1 MGCHQKRRPRSPPQ
15 AGRCCLSFPLS
26 QINPH
31 TLAKA
36 ANHTL
41 ALILPAKHG
50 SLSLPFSVCVSE
62 RGVRR
67 ETLGFCVRERE
78 RGGKKE
84 KKQGR
89 AGLRLASGSVM
100 TMGGMKI

>member
-1 MGCHQKRRPRSPPQ
+1 MH
-15 AGRCCLSFPLS
+15 LSR
-26 QINPH
+26 
-31 TLAKA
+31 
-36 ANHTL
+36 
-41 ALILPAKHG
+41 
-50 SLSLPFSVCVSE
+50 SLSVCVCVSE

-78 RGGKKE
+78 GGKKE